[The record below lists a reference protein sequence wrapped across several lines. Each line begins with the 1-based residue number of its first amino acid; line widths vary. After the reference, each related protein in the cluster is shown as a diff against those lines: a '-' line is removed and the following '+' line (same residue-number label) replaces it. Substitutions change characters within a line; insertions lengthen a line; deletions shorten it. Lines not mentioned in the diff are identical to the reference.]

1 MELKG
6 KIGVNTAL
14 IVGVDAVSLG
24 LVSPPG
30 DWGADIVVGE
40 GQPFGIGP
48 TFGGPIY
55 GIFACNE
62 KYIRQM
68 PGRIVGQT
76 QDTNGKKAFTL
87 TLSTREQH
95 IRRHRATSNICSN
108 ETLIALMGAMH
119 MSLLGPDGITLLA
132 KRVAASTEATKK
144 ALNSIEGVE
153 LLFPHSSNF
162 REFVIKVPGD
172 SEKAVS
178 FMDSEGVIAGLP
190 LGLWWASHSSCIL
203 IGCDERT
210 SSSDISSLVSVVKK
224 WIEEVVK

>member
-1 MELKG
+1 
-6 KIGVNTAL
+6 
-14 IVGVDAVSLG
+14 
-24 LVSPPG
+24 
-30 DWGADIVVGE
+30 
-40 GQPFGIGP
+40 
-48 TFGGPIY
+48 
-55 GIFACNE
+55 
-62 KYIRQM
+62 M

-76 QDTNGKKAFTL
+76 RDTNEKKAFTL

-132 KRVAASTEATKK
+132 KRVAASTEATKR

-190 LGLWWASHSSCIL
+190 LGLWWASQSSCIL

-224 WIEEVVK
+224 WVEEVVK